1 MLYFWKW
8 YDSRIT
14 NMMKVDESLMHHW
27 MHVAPHTW
35 LQMMYQ
41 KCPRWCPSRC
51 SRHTSQYH
59 NWMLHTATDWPKYFC
74 IYRLECSKATIGWL
88 DIWRVFKVWIID
100 NKSLDPKKIG
110 IPKNKIL
117 AARWMNLSIPALDG
131 NINKSRL
138 PEN

>member
-1 MLYFWKW
+1 MIKVREVVEKAKIFHMWINFKFLHMTDVEKSKISFILCTIYGILLHFTLFWWKIFFRW
-8 YDSRIT
+8 R
-14 NMMKVDESLMHHW
+14 SLPQNPASE

-59 NWMLHTATDWPKYFC
+59 IWMLHTATDWPKYFC

-88 DIWRVFKVWIID
+88 DVWRVF
-100 NKSLDPKKIG
+100 
-110 IPKNKIL
+110 
-117 AARWMNLSIPALDG
+117 
-131 NINKSRL
+131 
-138 PEN
+138 